1 MYLLYSEYVAY
12 GGNLSEAAF
21 NRVEFKAR
29 KAIDQ
34 KTFGRLINATVISEP
49 VKRLMFELVNTIRN
63 LDTEGIDYNPL
74 VESES
79 NDGYSISFNSGSIM
93 TIEQKQKIISNI
105 IDEYLADEVDSNGK
119 WRAKRFAT
127 I

>member
-29 KAIDQ
+29 KIVDQ

-63 LDTEGIDYNPL
+63 LDTEGIDYQPL
-74 VESES
+74 VASES
-79 NDGYSISFNSGSIM
+79 NDGYSISFHSGSIM
-93 TIEQKQKIISNI
+93 TIEQKQKIISDM
-105 IDEYLADEVDSNGK
+105 IDEYLSDEVDSNGTPLLYCG
-119 WRAKRFAT
+119 AL
-127 I
+127 

>member
-12 GGNLSEAAF
+12 GGNLSETAF

-34 KTFGRLINATVISEP
+34 KTFGRLIGATVISEP

-93 TIEQKQKIISNI
+93 TIEQKQKIISDM
-105 IDEYLADEVDSNGK
+105 IDEYLADEVDSNGTPLLYCG
-119 WRAKRFAT
+119 AL
-127 I
+127 

>member
-29 KAIDQ
+29 KIVDQ

-63 LDTEGIDYNPL
+63 LDTEGIDYQPL
-74 VESES
+74 VASES
-79 NDGYSISFNSGSIM
+79 NDGYSISFHSGSIM
-93 TIEQKQKIISNI
+93 TIEQKQKIISNM
-105 IDEYLADEVDSNGK
+105 IDEYLADEVDSNGTPLLYCG
-119 WRAKRFAT
+119 AL
-127 I
+127 

>member
-29 KAIDQ
+29 KIVDQ
-34 KTFGRLINATVISEP
+34 KTFGRLKNETVISEP

-63 LDTEGIDYNPL
+63 LDTEGIDYQPL
-74 VESES
+74 IASES
-79 NDGYSISFNSGSIM
+79 NDGYSISFYSGSIM
-93 TIEQKQKIISNI
+93 TIEQKQKIISNM
-105 IDEYLADEVDSNGK
+105 IDEYLADEVDSNGTPLLYCG
-119 WRAKRFAT
+119 AL
-127 I
+127 

>member
-21 NRVEFKAR
+21 NRLEFKAR

-34 KTFGRLINATVISEP
+34 KTFGRLKNEAVISEP

-63 LDTEGIDYNPL
+63 LDTEGIDYQPL
-74 VESES
+74 IASES
-79 NDGYSISFNSGSIM
+79 NDGYSISFYSGSIM
-93 TIEQKQKIISNI
+93 TIEQKQKIISNM
-105 IDEYLADEVDSNGK
+105 IDEYLADEVDSNGTPLLYCG
-119 WRAKRFAT
+119 AL
-127 I
+127 